1 MDSERRAEI
10 RRYAK
15 TLEDAD
21 SAELRAAGQALA
33 ILVSENEYL
42 AQRLARLE
50 RDDPGGG
57 GPGPAG
63 STRDSPAV
71 RSVLLPAEVYRQ
83 QRRMQRRPFPWRR
96 VATGTTLAAV
106 LIVGAG
112 FTTEAVQPHIET
124 GGLDD
129 RAVVGA
135 AGASRL
141 VVWARTDTG
150 SKPTWRLDGRKVK
163 PEHVGDR
170 YVVRPGRLLE
180 GGHELEVSVGSGWFR
195 SATRRIAF
203 EIDTQAPEL
212 ELAAPAVHTRGGGEP
227 VVVEGT
233 VEPGATALYRG
244 RTVPIDG
251 EGRFRIELA
260 TPPAEGALV
269 LELADRAGNRSRW
282 SVPVT
287 VIPRHPERP
296 VRAVHV
302 TARAWADDRLREGV
316 LDLVRTNRINAVEL
330 DLKDEGG
337 IVGWNADV
345 PYARKIGAVEEIFDL
360 EAAVRQLH
368 EMGARVIGRLVCFRD
383 PIHSQAAWSAGR
395 RAEVVQSPDGRPYAL
410 YGGFT
415 NFADPTVRAYNID
428 IAVAAAE
435 LGVDEILYDYVR
447 RPDGPIAAMRFP
459 GLRGRPRGAVTGF
472 LRQSRATLAGTGVLV
487 GASVFGVSATRPD
500 EVAQHIP
507 SMARALDYV
516 APMLYP
522 SHWGR
527 GEYGVADPNG
537 SPYAIVRRSLVD
549 FVRQTQGTGARVVPW
564 LQDFSYGRTY
574 GPAEVAAQI
583 RAVHDSDLQE
593 FLLWDAGVTYTRAA
607 LEPTAERPNL
617 GLTTSPPP
625 GTLRGPERL
634 PDPTRPGSS

>member
-15 TLEDAD
+15 TLED
-21 SAELRAAGQALA
+21 SRSPELRAAGQALA

-50 RDDPGGG
+50 RKDSGAGG
-57 GPGPAG
+57 AG
-63 STRDSPAV
+63 TGDTTPDSPVV

-83 QRRMQRRPFPWRR
+83 QRRMQRRPFPWWR
-96 VATGTTLAAV
+96 VATVTALLAV
-106 LIVGAG
+106 LTVGAG
-112 FTTEAVQPHIET
+112 FTTAAVQPHVET
-124 GGLDD
+124 GGLEDG
-129 RAVVGA
+129 AVIGA
-135 AGASRL
+135 SGASRL
-141 VVWARTDTG
+141 HVWARTDSG
-150 SKPTWRLDGRKVK
+150 SKPTWALDGQRVK
-163 PEHVGDR
+163 PERVGDR
-170 YVVRPGRLLE
+170 YVVRPGRLPD
-180 GGHELEVSVGSGWFR
+180 GRHVLEVSVGSGWFR

-212 ELAAPAVHTRGGGEP
+212 ALAIPVVHVRGEGEP
-227 VVVEGT
+227 VVVEGAAEPDAT
-233 VEPGATALYRG
+233 VLYRAK
-244 RTVPIDG
+244 TISLDG
-251 EGRFRIELA
+251 EGRFRIELSA
-260 TPPAEGALV
+260 PPAEGSLV
-269 LELADRAGNRSRW
+269 LELADRAGNRTRW

-287 VIPRHPERP
+287 VVPRLPVRP

-302 TARAWADDRLREGV
+302 TARAWADDRLRAGV
-316 LDLVRTNRINAVEL
+316 LALVRSNRINAVEL

-337 IVGWNADV
+337 IVGWDADV
-345 PYARKIGAVEEIFDL
+345 PYARKIGALEEIFDL

-368 EMGARVIGRLVCFRD
+368 DLGARVIGRLVCFRD
-383 PIHSQAAWSAGR
+383 PIHARAAWSAGR
-395 RAEVVQSPDGRPYAL
+395 RGEVVQSRDGRPYAL

-415 NFADPTVRAYNID
+415 NFADPTVRSYNID
-428 IAVAAAE
+428 LAVAAAK

-447 RPDGPIAAMRFP
+447 RPDGPIAAMRFE
-459 GLRGRPRGAVTGF
+459 GLRGTPAQAITRF
-472 LRQSRATLAGTGVLV
+472 LRESRTALAGTGVLV
-487 GASVFGVSATRPD
+487 GASVFGVSATRPH

-564 LQDFSYGRTY
+564 LQDFSLGRTY

-583 RAVHDSDLQE
+583 RAVHESDLEE
-593 FLLWDAGVTYTRAA
+593 FLLWDAGVTYTAAA
-607 LEPTAERPNL
+607 LEPTAVRPNL
-617 GLTTSPPP
+617 ELTTSRPP
-625 GTLRGPERL
+625 GTLPGPERL
-634 PDPTRPGSS
+634 ADPKPRPAS